1 MKQTTRATELSLDP
15 RYARLRPTVYAG
27 ALPELSAG
35 APRGERG
42 VSPSTVDSE
51 EEVHMVTVTLLSE
64 YPRDPDEGSRV
75 IPLDAGTWALL
86 TGGSEVERR
95 RVANEL
101 RVMAHRRT
109 ASSPLA
115 A

>member
-1 MKQTTRATELSLDP
+1 
-15 RYARLRPTVYAG
+15 
-27 ALPELSAG
+27 
-35 APRGERG
+35 
-42 VSPSTVDSE
+42 
-51 EEVHMVTVTLLSE
+51 MVTVTLIRE
-64 YPRDPDEGSRV
+64 YPRDPQEESQV
-75 IPLDAGTWALL
+75 IPLDAGRWALL
-86 TGGSEVERR
+86 TGGSAVERR

>member
-1 MKQTTRATELSLDP
+1 
-15 RYARLRPTVYAG
+15 
-27 ALPELSAG
+27 
-35 APRGERG
+35 
-42 VSPSTVDSE
+42 
-51 EEVHMVTVTLLSE
+51 
-64 YPRDPDEGSRV
+64 V
-75 IPLDAGTWALL
+75 IPLDTGTWALL